1 MHCRVH
7 LLTLFCLFGT
17 AHGFLPA
24 QTPSQL
30 QNLIAEEIPVPKTR
44 NWKNLGISNY
54 ELRKLERFYRDETGV
69 EGYHIAY
76 ESLGLSIA
84 GILVQP
90 HIEIVEEDN
99 TDSANLNTE
108 EDELITYPLVILSH
122 GSTYGLTAAY
132 RQIAIALASRG
143 YIVLASS
150 YRGRGGKEGRSQG
163 SPQLARGEVLDL
175 LQLVQIGRQ
184 IEYVDTQR
192 MALIGFRD
200 GATTALLGIKRS
212 NVFKLA
218 VLVSPEVFS
227 GMAEYG
233 YTGLA
238 TLRRRSTEIFGRQLS
253 RVELFR
259 ELRYRETFHGLSEL
273 RTPILLITTGGD
285 PSRQELLYFIDNLQ
299 KQGIEPRLVEYPSML
314 PGFLTAVTAKQQPER
329 WHVARDEAWGVIL
342 NSIDASL
349 AAPDEDVHD
358 RGPSSRQTV
367 NH

>member
-1 MHCRVH
+1 MNCLVRPLTIFYLCAVTHG
-7 LLTLFCLFGT
+7 LL
-17 AHGFLPA
+17 PS
-24 QTPSQL
+24 QTPPQL
-30 QNLIAEEIPVPKTR
+30 RNLTAEEIPVPRIR
-44 NWKNLGISNY
+44 NWQNLGISNY

-76 ESLGLSIA
+76 ESLELNIA

-90 HIEIVEEDN
+90 HIEIVEED
-99 TDSANLNTE
+99 DAESLNLNADE
-108 EDELITYPLVILSH
+108 EEPITYPLIILSH
-122 GSTYGLTAAY
+122 GSTYGLTEAY
-132 RQIAIALASRG
+132 RQIAISLASRG
-143 YIVLASS
+143 YIVLAPS
-150 YRGRGGKEGRSQG
+150 YRGRGGREGRSQG

-233 YTGLA
+233 YTGLT
-238 TLRRRSTEIFGRQLS
+238 TLKRRSNEIFGRQLS

-259 ELRYRETFHGLSEL
+259 ELRHRETFHGLSEF
-273 RTPILLITTGGD
+273 RTPMLLITTGGD
-285 PSRQELLYFIDNLQ
+285 PSRQELLYFINNLQ
-299 KQGIEPRLVEYPSML
+299 KQGIEPRLIEYPSMF
-314 PGFLTAVTAKQQPER
+314 PGFLTAVNPEQQREQ
-329 WHVARDEAWGVIL
+329 WNIARDEAWGVIM
-342 NSIDASL
+342 NSIDAIL
-349 AAPDEDVHD
+349 AIPDDD
-358 RGPSSRQTV
+358 IPDCGSSSR
-367 NH
+367 